1 MEQPQ
6 LTSARALQ
14 SVALGIQPPGFSLYH
29 LPAVRSEASGFMVLA
44 CFLACGMGSKSVC
57 LIETLLGLQ
66 GVGDRKLS
74 GQCLAHSC
82 LSVSAALIISTLSLS
97 SSYWPSGHSQGD
109 SNWLC
114 SENHS
119 QIDFPRFP
127 FAPPAPV
134 GSSEAGSLC
143 ILSCGCQVVTM
154 ATYS

>member
-1 MEQPQ
+1 
-6 LTSARALQ
+6 
-14 SVALGIQPPGFSLYH
+14 
-29 LPAVRSEASGFMVLA
+29 MVLA

-57 LIETLLGLQ
+57 LIKTLLILEGA
-66 GVGDRKLS
+66 GDRKLS

-119 QIDFPRFP
+119 QMDFPQFP
-127 FAPPAPV
+127 FAPLPQLGALRL
-134 GSSEAGSLC
+134 GHC
-143 ILSCGCQVVTM
+143 IF
-154 ATYS
+154 